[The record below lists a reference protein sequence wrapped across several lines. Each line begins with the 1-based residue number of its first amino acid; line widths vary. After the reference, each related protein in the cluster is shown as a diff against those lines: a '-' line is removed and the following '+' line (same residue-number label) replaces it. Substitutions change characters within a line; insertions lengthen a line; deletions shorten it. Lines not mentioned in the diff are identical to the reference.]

1 MKGHTRRIRN
11 ALSEK
16 GYIEEWGSCFTAF
29 RIIFVEESNDMKK
42 KFVQTS
48 TGKID
53 LKVIS
58 KLFEIIFDLSLTAGS
73 LVSSPITQD

>member
-16 GYIEEWGSCFTAF
+16 GYIEEWESCFTAF

-42 KFVQTS
+42 KNRTHDKYKHQQ
-48 TGKID
+48 K
-53 LKVIS
+53 K
-58 KLFEIIFDLSLTAGS
+58 
-73 LVSSPITQD
+73 

>member
-16 GYIEEWGSCFTAF
+16 GYIEEWGSCFAAF

-42 KFVQTS
+42 NRANDKYNHQQ
-48 TGKID
+48 KKKD
-53 LKVIS
+53 LRVIS
-58 KLFEIIFDLSLTAGS
+58 NYLKSYLT
-73 LVSSPITQD
+73 